1 PLIQMRLHMQE
12 LITTMFNVIAPILLI
27 AGIGAY
33 LGRRFILDRRT
44 LSTVLIYFFIP
55 ALVIEGITNAR
66 VGNDQ
71 LIRMLLFIFIGC
83 ALLALVGWVIA
94 KLLRLDF
101 MTTNAFILCVVMLN
115 AANYGIPFNKFAF
128 GNSAE
133 QLAVI
138 YYVGSAIVSN
148 TFGVYF
154 ASRGN
159 STSARGAM
167 LNIFKVPLLYA
178 MVIGLIFNQLGIYI
192 YAPADMPNAPA
203 LPLPL
208 ARMIDIV
215 SDAAVPGMLVLLG
228 VLLAQSR
235 FTFKRIMP
243 MLVASGVK
251 LLIAPFIAILVVA
264 LLGIEGLSRQVGI
277 IQLSMPV
284 AVLTS
289 ALAAQFDADIEFVT
303 GVILISTLGSIV
315 SLSLLV
321 ILVG

>member
-1 PLIQMRLHMQE
+1 MQE

-55 ALVIEGITNAR
+55 ALVVEGITNAR

-71 LIRMLLFIFIGC
+71 LIRMLLFTFIGC

-115 AANYGIPFNKFAF
+115 SANYGIPFNKFAF
-128 GNSAE
+128 GDSAE

-228 VLLAQSR
+228 VLLAQSQ